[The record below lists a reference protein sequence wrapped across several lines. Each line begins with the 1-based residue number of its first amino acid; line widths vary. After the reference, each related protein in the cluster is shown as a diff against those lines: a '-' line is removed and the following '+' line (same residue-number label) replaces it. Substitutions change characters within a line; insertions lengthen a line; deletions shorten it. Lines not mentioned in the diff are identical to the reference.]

1 MSANLE
7 RDRTHLVRWLDECGL
22 SSTEGSVSVTLVT
35 DSEQSVSTFVA
46 RSSGKYHFLVRKAGP
61 QVHEQNGGVENAVR
75 SLKQSFKTLQSDF
88 ETMRA
93 SVDFRPEV
101 IQLILN
107 YCCFSHNI
115 HGLAFGSER
124 SPREIAVSRRLPV
137 GEFAMFGS
145 KVLAEIPK
153 SVEQLNPNLT
163 RFVSDCYLHP
173 QFSSCGSLVL
183 ARIRVKD
190 ELAPKIFVAKSL
202 KLVFPIELDFES
214 EMFVVLKLKGEE
226 GPKALDFDRSL
237 PSDVSRVLPS
247 NQGVSLKCPPSGP
260 PKEFIDRYGISPDC
274 KACRSIDEIGTRK
287 GFSHSK
293 SCCRRYED
301 WLRIQVQGQEVG
313 EPVVRDSLGKRWKSM
328 HLQPQKRK
336 KKFCLGMGTLKLIY
350 HLLLLRGLKPVTVR
364 PAKRVWMFQVLDIPK
379 IVLNET
385 GRFLGN
391 LPFLVCPMMKFQRLI
406 RMMIRNQ
413 VKLRACQQVMMLHIF
428 LIWRSMDLSTW
439 ILRLPWLVVTWN
451 GNLTFL
457 WRIWKKKLEEKRKRI
472 VTRWVMFC
480 LAWYRPLSGFQTMF
494 HFLTCWLTRFSL
506 LLNRISPWW
515 HLEVKRLRFG
525 NRPRR
530 LMILTCLSCLAIKL
544 MMGW

>member
-93 SVDFRPEV
+93 SIEFRPEV
-101 IQLILN
+101 VQLILN

-124 SPREIAVSRRLPV
+124 SPREIAVSRRLPP

-163 RFVSDCYLHP
+163 RFVSACYLHP

-190 ELAPKIFVAKSL
+190 ELVPKIFVAKSL

-214 EMFVVLKLKGEE
+214 GMFVVLKLKGEE

-247 NQGVSLKCPPSGP
+247 NQGVSLKCPPSGFRQTARHVSRLM
-260 PKEFIDRYGISPDC
+260 KLGLGRGFHIQSHAVDGM
-274 KACRSIDEIGTRK
+274 KIG
-287 GFSHSK
+287 
-293 SCCRRYED
+293 
-301 WLRIQVQGQEVG
+301 L
-313 EPVVRDSLGKRWKSM
+313 EP
-328 HLQPQKRK
+328 
-336 KKFCLGMGTLKLIY
+336 
-350 HLLLLRGLKPVTVR
+350 
-364 PAKRVWMFQVLDIPK
+364 
-379 IVLNET
+379 
-385 GRFLGN
+385 RF
-391 LPFLVCPMMKFQRLI
+391 K
-406 RMMIRNQ
+406 
-413 VKLRACQQVMMLHIF
+413 
-428 LIWRSMDLSTW
+428 
-439 ILRLPWLVVTWN
+439 
-451 GNLTFL
+451 
-457 WRIWKKKLEEKRKRI
+457 
-472 VTRWVMFC
+472 
-480 LAWYRPLSGFQTMF
+480 
-494 HFLTCWLTRFSL
+494 
-506 LLNRISPWW
+506 
-515 HLEVKRLRFG
+515 VKRLV
-525 NRPRR
+525 NR
-530 LMILTCLSCLAIKL
+530 LCVTL
-544 MMGW
+544 

>member
-1 MSANLE
+1 MKRGNRDELEVHRAKGHVPFHPDCEHCIKAKGVHHHRRKTDKGLATEVAADFMFLSCVGERISIEESGSPNLDDRSSLKILVVREAYSSTIGAVVMSANLE

-124 SPREIAVSRRLPV
+124 SRREIAVSRRLPP

-153 SVEQLNPNLT
+153 SVEQLNPNLP
-163 RFVSDCYLHP
+163 RFVSACYLHP

-190 ELAPKIFVAKSL
+190 ELVPKIFVAKSL

-214 EMFVVLKLKGEE
+214 GMFVVLKLKGEE
-226 GPKALDFDRSL
+226 GPKAF
-237 PSDVSRVLPS
+237 
-247 NQGVSLKCPPSGP
+247 
-260 PKEFIDRYGISPDC
+260 
-274 KACRSIDEIGTRK
+274 
-287 GFSHSK
+287 GF
-293 SCCRRYED
+293 
-301 WLRIQVQGQEVG
+301 
-313 EPVVRDSLGKRWKSM
+313 
-328 HLQPQKRK
+328 
-336 KKFCLGMGTLKLIY
+336 
-350 HLLLLRGLKPVTVR
+350 
-364 PAKRVWMFQVLDIPK
+364 
-379 IVLNET
+379 
-385 GRFLGN
+385 
-391 LPFLVCPMMKFQRLI
+391 
-406 RMMIRNQ
+406 
-413 VKLRACQQVMMLHIF
+413 
-428 LIWRSMDLSTW
+428 
-439 ILRLPWLVVTWN
+439 
-451 GNLTFL
+451 
-457 WRIWKKKLEEKRKRI
+457 
-472 VTRWVMFC
+472 
-480 LAWYRPLSGFQTMF
+480 
-494 HFLTCWLTRFSL
+494 
-506 LLNRISPWW
+506 
-515 HLEVKRLRFG
+515 
-525 NRPRR
+525 
-530 LMILTCLSCLAIKL
+530 
-544 MMGW
+544 